1 MVRVSG
7 TFTKASNPIVA
18 SIATPP
24 IHELDGSLSLRDI
37 GADLQSTVN
46 RIEASKTTI
55 GNADRPSNVWFR
67 LNGQSTYWYQY
78 AWMDWIK
85 SEVSILSTL
94 GLKFTSELLRYDF
107 ELRPKFIKKCMNC
120 GYESQTLI
128 DQCPVCRGTVF
139 RHPDHSQ
146 KKYFI
151 NPLSGKSFIDDA
163 NRNHQSLKE
172 VIWGFTES
180 EFFNNQAYLVCI
192 TGDTYD
198 KETGARDRSF
208 PLEFMSYDPKFVK
221 YLYDETG
228 LPGKLYGFTME
239 DRSSLINLNEA
250 PDVVNYKTK
259 DGKDIYPAAWQIG
272 SNYGGTGKYWLYT
285 DDEVYQDHWF
295 RPAITYG
302 IPIWYDIED
311 DLLAY
316 HYIEKHNLK
325 KYKFGYVRK
334 VLILPGF
341 NDEDVEAITKGIQDI
356 LAKND
361 NSIPIICTPPQ
372 LANVAEMHAQALEL
386 GTESSSDLIQV
397 KNEIRD
403 RVCAHGGMPNI
414 FVGDVE
420 ASGGMNNESQ
430 QITVLDRYLLGPY
443 NNLDRLCRWIM
454 HWFEDSITDWELV
467 VRRPSKAYTD
477 VRRRIERT
485 QEAQLMSALD
495 YEQQYMFGEFW
506 YSEEPVRQIERKRQ
520 AMMAQTQMPR
530 GLLPGD
536 GEGPPEKG
544 TARRED
550 EEIGATKDEIDL
562 SKREAEDAMA
572 M

>member
-7 TFTKASNPIVA
+7 TSFAKASNPIVA
-18 SIATPP
+18 SITTPP
-24 IHELDGSLSLRDI
+24 VSGLTLRDI
-37 GADLQSTVN
+37 GADLESSVK
-46 RIEASKTTI
+46 RVEEGKKAI
-55 GNADRPSNVWFR
+55 GNADRPSNIWFR

-94 GLKFTSELLRYDF
+94 GLRFTSELLRYDF
-107 ELRPKFIKKCMNC
+107 ELRPRFIYKCQNC
-120 GYESQTLI
+120 GHESQTLI
-128 DQCPVCRGTVF
+128 DSCPVCKSTDLRM
-139 RHPDHSQ
+139 PDSSQ

-172 VIWGFTES
+172 VFWGFIES
-180 EFFNNQAYLVCI
+180 EFFNNQGYLVCV
-192 TGDTYD
+192 TGDVYD
-198 KETGARDRSF
+198 KETGRLEKGLRR
-208 PLEFMSYDPKFVK
+208 PLEFISYDPKYVK

-228 LPGKLYGFTME
+228 MPGKLYGFTME
-239 DRSSLINLNEA
+239 DRNTLINLNTA
-250 PDVVNYKTK
+250 PNVMNYKTE

-272 SNYGGTGKYWLYT
+272 SNYGATGDYWLYS
-285 DDEVYQDHWF
+285 DEEVFQDHWF
-295 RPAITYG
+295 RPSMTYG

-311 DLLAY
+311 DLLTY

-325 KYKFGYVRK
+325 KYKYGYVRK
-334 VLILPGF
+334 ILVLPGF
-341 NDEDVEAITKGIQDI
+341 NDEDVENITKGIQDI

-372 LANVAEMHAQALEL
+372 LANVAEMRAQALEL
-386 GTESSSDLIQV
+386 GTESSSDLIAV

-403 RVCAHGGMPNI
+403 RVCAHGGMPNV

-430 QITVLDRYLLGPY
+430 QITVMDRYLLGPY
-443 NNLDRLCRWIM
+443 NNLDRACRWFMSFFPMI
-454 HWFEDSITDWELV
+454 EDWELV

-477 VRRRIERT
+477 VRRRIERA
-485 QEAQLMSALD
+485 QECALMKNNIGVDALYHD
-495 YEQQYMFGEFW
+495 GEFW
-506 YSEEPVRQIERKRQ
+506 YSEEPMDQVQRKQQ
-520 AMMAQTQMPR
+520 ALMEQMTR
-530 GLLPGD
+530 GLMPGD
-536 GEGPPEKG
+536 GDGPPEKG

-550 EEIGATKDEIDL
+550 EEIGAAEDEIDL
-562 SKREAEDAMA
+562 SKRESEDAMA
-572 M
+572 V

>member
-1 MVRVSG
+1 MIRTTGS
-7 TFTKASNPIVA
+7 TFRKASNPAVA
-18 SIATPP
+18 SIMTPP
-24 IHELDGSLSLRDI
+24 INDFGGLSMK
-37 GADLQSTVN
+37 DLGMDLESTVN
-46 RIEASKTTI
+46 RINESKMAI

-94 GLKFTSELLRYDF
+94 GLRFTAELLRYDF
-107 ELRPKFIKKCMNC
+107 ELRPRFVLKCPNC
-120 GYESQTLI
+120 DHESQTLI
-128 DQCPVCRGTVF
+128 STCPICGNTSLVP
-139 RHPDHSQ
+139 PDASQ

-151 NPLSGKSFIDDA
+151 NPRSGKSFIDDA
-163 NRNHQSLKE
+163 NKNHQSLKE
-172 VIWGFTES
+172 VFWGFVES
-180 EFFNNQAYLVCI
+180 EFFNNQGYLACV
-192 TGDTYD
+192 TGDVFD
-198 KETGARDRSF
+198 KETGERKYNY
-208 PLEFMSYDPKFVK
+208 PLEFLSFDPKFVK

-228 LPGKLYGFTME
+228 QPGKLYGFTME
-239 DRSSLINLNEA
+239 DRHSLINLNTA
-250 PDVVNYKTK
+250 PDVINYKTK
-259 DGKDIYPAAWQIG
+259 DGKDIYPAAWQVG
-272 SNYGGTGKYWLYT
+272 SNYGGTGDYWLYT
-285 DDEVYQDHWF
+285 DEEIFQDHWF
-295 RPAITYG
+295 RPSLTYG
-302 IPIWYDIED
+302 VPIWYDIED
-311 DLLAY
+311 DLLTY

-325 KYKFGYVRK
+325 KYKYGYVRK

-372 LANVAEMHAQALEL
+372 LAGVAEMHAQALEL

-403 RVCAHGGMPNI
+403 RVCAHGGMPNV

-443 NNLDRLCRWIM
+443 NNLDRACGWVLS
-454 HWFEDSITDWELV
+454 WFPQITDWELV
-467 VRRPSKAYTD
+467 IRRPSKAYTD
-477 VRRRIERT
+477 VRRRIERA
-485 QEAQLMSALD
+485 QEAQMMKNLGFD
-495 YEQQYMFGEFW
+495 IIYHDGEFW
-506 YSEEPVRQIERKRQ
+506 YSEEPMDQIQRKQQ
-520 AMMAQTQMPR
+520 AAVAAMAGGDR

-536 GEGPPEKG
+536 GDGPPEKG

-550 EEIGATKDEIDL
+550 AEIGATKDDVDL
-562 SKREAEDAMA
+562 SKREADDAMA